1 MTCEPIPV
9 QLTEEQKGQTC
20 AVVSVGCDWQTAAN
34 IIGCS
39 LVDFR
44 RAMRHDAAFAARIRR
59 AGAGC
64 ELSHM
69 RNIHQAGQDSKNWR
83 ASVWWLERHSPERY
97 GRRGAGVVTA
107 RQIKTFVDMLADIL
121 REDVKSAD
129 ERKLVIGRLTSL
141 TDMVDEMLCDGP
153 MNDANSSD
161 VAAVESDDRA
171 EDRSFGSHREEG
183 VDFEETS

>member
-9 QLTEEQKGQTC
+9 QLTEEQKGQAC
-20 AVVSVGCDWQTAAN
+20 GVVSVGCDWQTAAN

-44 RAMRHDAAFAARIRR
+44 RAMRQDAEFAARIRR

-97 GRRGAGVVTA
+97 GRRGAGVITA
-107 RQIKTFVDMLADIL
+107 RQIKTFVEVLGDVL

-129 ERKLVIGRLTSL
+129 ERKMVIGRLMSL
-141 TDMVDEMLCDGP
+141 SDMVDEMLRDGP
-153 MNDANSSD
+153 TNDANSSE
-161 VAAVESDDRA
+161 AAADESGGRG
-171 EDRSFGSHREEG
+171 EDRSFGAHREEG
-183 VDFEETS
+183 VDFEEAS